1 MAINSSILAEMEI
14 PNTYLASI
22 YKLWK
27 SAKVS
32 ALQNQD
38 KWESRLLL
46 ISLLGAFW
54 GTKGVLESEFLMKI
68 AKSKGTPVAR
78 IALRR
83 AYEQGVIIVVNSFN
97 KERLKQNLDIFEWE
111 LSNEGSKKIAA
122 IRQRRANLEQLF
134 ISETSPFRTV
144 QELWDGEL

>member
-1 MAINSSILAEMEI
+1 
-14 PNTYLASI
+14 
-22 YKLWK
+22 
-27 SAKVS
+27 
-32 ALQNQD
+32 
-38 KWESRLLL
+38 
-46 ISLLGAFW
+46 
-54 GTKGVLESEFLMKI
+54 MKI
-68 AKSKGTPVAR
+68 AKSKGMPVAR

-144 QELWDGEL
+144 QELWDGEVSR